1 MAGCSRARSERQWR
15 ASERVKP
22 RNGDG
27 QVEQAQYGL
36 QEYVA
41 ILMRRRWQFLL
52 PVLVLFV
59 VASLVAFLWPPTYQ
73 SSSTILI
80 EEPDVPRDLVSSTVT
95 SYADQRLQVIT
106 QRVMTTKNLI
116 GIINKFNLYAKKRE
130 REPINLVVLDMR
142 DEIDLELV
150 SADVV
155 DPRSGRPTQATIAFT
170 LSFLDRQPATAQ
182 RVLNELVSLYLSENL
197 RTRREQAAET
207 TAFLTDETAKLE
219 ALVNKLETELA
230 EFKRKNSGKL
240 PEQAALNLQLM
251 DRTERSMID
260 IRRQI
265 QSLGERQ
272 IYLEAELAQI
282 SPYDSYL
289 VDGERVL
296 SPAER
301 LRALQTQFVSL
312 QGIYGPKHPDVVKLS
327 REIKALKVE
336 TGARADPAELALQL
350 EAMRTELATVREK
363 YSESHPDVIRLRR
376 QITATEAALAAAKR
390 APAEEP
396 IKAKPDNPAYIQ
408 LQAQLEAVK
417 ADRRALASQQVAFE
431 AKLKDFEQRI
441 LAAPQIERAY
451 LLLQRDHKNAL
462 TSYREVRAKLTAAQL
477 GQALETERKSERF
490 SLIEP
495 PDLPVEPVQPN
506 RLAILV
512 LGFVF
517 SIAAGVGS
525 VALFENLDQSI
536 YGPKQLAVI
545 AGALPLVIIPHIKNQ
560 SDTRRTWSRASLSIV
575 GTTVVIVG
583 GLYVVQEYVIPLDVL
598 WSIAERRFAD
608 YLGRVGGA

>member
-1 MAGCSRARSERQWR
+1 M
-15 ASERVKP
+15 
-22 RNGDG
+22 D
-27 QVEQAQYGL
+27 QAQYGL
-36 QEYVA
+36 QDYVA
-41 ILMRRRWQFLL
+41 ILMRRRWQFFL

-59 VASLVAFLWPPTYQ
+59 VAILVASLWPPTYQ

-116 GIINKFNLYAKKRE
+116 GIINKFNLYTKERE
-130 REPINLVVLDMR
+130 REPINLVVQDMR
-142 DEIDLELV
+142 EEIELNLL

-170 LSFLDRQPATAQ
+170 LSFLDRQPAIAQ

-207 TAFLTDETAKLE
+207 TEFLTGETAKLE
-219 ALVNKLETELA
+219 TLVNKLESDLA
-230 EFKRKNSGKL
+230 EFKRENSGRL

-251 DRTERSMID
+251 DRTEREMIE

-289 VDGERVL
+289 VDGQRVL

-312 QGIYGPKHPDVVKLS
+312 QGVYGPNHPDVVRLS
-327 REIKALKVE
+327 REIKALKLE
-336 TGARADPAELALQL
+336 TGARASPAELALQL
-350 EAMRTELATVREK
+350 EAMQTELVTAREN
-363 YSESHPDVIRLRR
+363 YSKSHPDVVRLQR
-376 QITATEAALAAAKR
+376 QITATAAALTAAKS

-396 IKAKPDNPAYIQ
+396 IEAKPDNPAYIQ
-408 LQAQLEAVK
+408 LKAQLEAAK
-417 ADRRALASQQVAFE
+417 AGHRSLVGQQAAFD
-431 AKLKDFEQRI
+431 AKLKEFEQRI

-451 LLLQRDHKNAL
+451 LLLQRDHENAL
-462 TSYREVRAKLTAAQL
+462 ANYREVRTKLTAAQL

-495 PDLPVEPVQPN
+495 PDLPVQPVQPN
-506 RLAILV
+506 RWAILV

-545 AGALPLVIIPHIKNQ
+545 TGVLPLVIIPHIKNR
-560 SDTRRTWSRASLSIV
+560 SDIRRTWSRASLSIV
-575 GTTVVIVG
+575 GTTVIVVG

-608 YLGRVGGA
+608 YLGRIGGA

>member
-1 MAGCSRARSERQWR
+1 M
-15 ASERVKP
+15 
-22 RNGDG
+22 
-27 QVEQAQYGL
+27 EQAQYGL
-36 QEYVA
+36 QDYVA

-59 VASLVAFLWPPTYQ
+59 VAVLAAFLWPPTYQ

-106 QRVMTTKNLI
+106 QRVMTTQNLI
-116 GIINKFNLYAKKRE
+116 GIINKFSLYVRARE
-130 REPINLVVLDMR
+130 REPINLVVQDMR
-142 DEIDLELV
+142 EEIELDLL

-170 LSFLDRQPATAQ
+170 LSFQDRQPATAQ

-207 TAFLTDETAKLE
+207 TEFLTSEVTKLG
-219 ALVNKLETELA
+219 ASVDRLESELA
-230 EFKRKNSGKL
+230 EFKRENAGRL
-240 PEQAALNLQLM
+240 PEQSALNLQLL
-251 DRTERSMID
+251 DRTEREMIE

-265 QSLGERQ
+265 QSLDERQ
-272 IYLEAELAQI
+272 IYLDAELAQI
-282 SPYDSYL
+282 NPYDSYL
-289 VDGERVL
+289 VDGQRVL

-301 LRALQTQFVSL
+301 LRALQTQFISL

-327 REIKALKVE
+327 REIEALKLE

-350 EAMRTELATVREK
+350 DAKRTELALVRER
-363 YSESHPDVIRLRR
+363 YSEGHPDVVRLQR
-376 QITATEAALAAAKR
+376 QITATQAALTAAES
-390 APAEEP
+390 APALDVA
-396 IKAKPDNPAYIQ
+396 KARPDNPAYIQ
-408 LQAQLEAVK
+408 LQAQLEVVNSE
-417 ADRRALASQQVAFE
+417 RNALATQRAALK
-431 AKLKDFEQRI
+431 AKSEDFEERI
-441 LAAPQIERAY
+441 LAAPQIEQAY
-451 LLLQRDHKNAL
+451 RLLQRDYEDTIA
-462 TSYREVRAKLTAAQL
+462 SYREVRAKETAAQL

-525 VALFENLDQSI
+525 VALFENLDQAV
-536 YGPKQLAVI
+536 YGPKQLAGITGV
-545 AGALPLVIIPHIKNQ
+545 LPLVIVPHIKNR
-560 SDTRRTWSRASLSIV
+560 SDTRRAWSRASLSIA
-575 GTTVVIVG
+575 GTTAVIVG
-583 GLYVVQEYVIPLDVL
+583 GLYIVQVYVIPLDVL

-608 YLGRVGGA
+608 YLGRIGGA